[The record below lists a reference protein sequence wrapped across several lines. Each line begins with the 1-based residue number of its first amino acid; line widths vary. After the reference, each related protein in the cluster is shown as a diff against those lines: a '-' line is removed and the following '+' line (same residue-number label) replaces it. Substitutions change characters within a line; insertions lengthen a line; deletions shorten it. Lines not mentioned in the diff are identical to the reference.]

1 MKGLR
6 KALVLIVGVTLLLIG
21 AVMIVLPGPA
31 TVVIPLGLAILG
43 AEFIWA
49 QRLLN
54 YILSKAWTMLRW
66 LTGSAVYVD

>member
-6 KALVLIVGVTLLLIG
+6 KAVVLVVGVTLLLVG
-21 AVMIVLPGPA
+21 AAMIVLPGPA

-54 YILSKAWTMLRW
+54 YILTKARTMLRW